1 METIFR
7 SEHDKNEELSQD
19 ARDLKDCLTREIE
32 KDQQIAELESEKD
45 EANTEDNE
53 AGEIDINGG
62 ELIGTEGIM

>member
-45 EANTEDNE
+45 EANTEDNG